1 MNGKVILI
9 PIALAEDGY
18 DALPASIATAI
29 NACQVF
35 FAENLRTARR
45 AFKKID
51 KSFDYTSENTNQL
64 NKFQTINL
72 LKPLI
77 KKLNLY

>member
-35 FAENLRTARR
+35 FAENKGLPEGPL
-45 AFKKID
+45 KKL
-51 KSFDYTSENTNQL
+51 T
-64 NKFQTINL
+64 NL
-72 LKPLI
+72 LILMPGYGMKQDRQ
-77 KKLNLY
+77 KKKK